1 MASILM
7 AGMASATGTRL
18 PIAPSAGME
27 AMAFFFMASKASAMA
42 TRFPIRP
49 SAGMETMASIFVA
62 NRASAMGT
70 PWRIARLV
78 TTRAGGLILLA
89 RKVSVTGIPFKETA
103 SRGMWT
109 VESPFTG
116 VMGTELKP
124 TRFGAPQEKE
134 QPMGFEQS
142 TPRATYS

>member
-1 MASILM
+1 MKFTGSVLIL
-7 AGMASATGTRL
+7 APVGALCRFEAFILDTKACATGTPL

-27 AMAFFFMASKASAMA
+27 TRASFFMALPASA
-42 TRFPIRP
+42 T
-49 SAGMETMASIFVA
+49 E
-62 NRASAMGT
+62 T
-70 PWRIARLV
+70 PWRIVRLV

-89 RKVSVTGIPFKETA
+89 REVSVMGIPFKETA

-109 VESPFTG
+109 VESPFSG
-116 VMGTELKP
+116 VMGAELKP